1 MTYLRVASE
10 VFLLVLRWWCKS
22 LAVLINRTKKT
33 DIDFDELLFIY
44 INLDHR
50 VDRRCAMEKQFAQ
63 LEISNYKRLPATRND
78 LGALGCSFSH
88 LDALKMATER
98 RGYAVICEDDAEFV
112 ISRHELVE
120 LIQNFYKDSRLDV
133 LCLGYNAF
141 NKLKINSSF
150 YITSNTQTT
159 SCYISKMHV
168 LEDLVI
174 NAKSSINGLS
184 SGGSQR
190 VYAIDEIWKRL
201 QKQYIFAVPI
211 EHVVIQRA
219 SYSDIE
225 QKDVN
230 YGV

>member
-1 MTYLRVASE
+1 MTYLKVASE
-10 VFLLVLRWWCKS
+10 VFFLLFRWWRKS
-22 LAVLINRTKKT
+22 FAVFINRTKKT
-33 DIDFDELLFIY
+33 DIEIDELLFIY
-44 INLDHR
+44 INLNHR
-50 VDRRCAMEKQFAQ
+50 VDRRVAMEKQFAH
-63 LEISNYKRLPATRND
+63 LKISNYERLPATRNE

-120 LIQNFYKDSRLDV
+120 LIQNFYKDSRLDA

-141 NKLKINSSF
+141 NKLKINSRF
-150 YITSNTQTT
+150 YITSNTQTAA
-159 SCYISKMHV
+159 CYISKMHV

-174 NAKSSINGLS
+174 NAESSINGLT
-184 SGGSQR
+184 SGGSQQ
-190 VYAIDEIWKRL
+190 VYAIDQLWKRL

-211 EHVVIQRA
+211 KRAVIQRA

-225 QKDVN
+225 QKDVK
-230 YGV
+230 YGI